1 MPEKTICLTPE
12 LLHIL
17 QHSLG
22 LDQYGEGEQYRNH
35 FCAGG
40 KDIEKC
46 RALVGMGYM
55 VESDPSEL
63 PGRWPFFHVT
73 QEGEEAVAIQSP
85 KPPKL
90 SRSKRRYTLYLDG
103 DFSESYGEWI
113 KDSYYDDYRREHGV

>member
-1 MPEKTICLTPE
+1 MSEQVEPLTSE
-12 LLHIL
+12 LLHIM

-40 KDIEKC
+40 KDIAKC

-73 QEGEEAVAIQSP
+73 QEGKAAVDRESP
-85 KPPKL
+85 MPPNL
-90 SRSKRRYTLYLDG
+90 SRSKRRYRVYLRG
-103 DFSESYGEWI
+103 GFRETYGKWL
-113 KDSYYDDYRREHGV
+113 KDSFYDDYRREHGV